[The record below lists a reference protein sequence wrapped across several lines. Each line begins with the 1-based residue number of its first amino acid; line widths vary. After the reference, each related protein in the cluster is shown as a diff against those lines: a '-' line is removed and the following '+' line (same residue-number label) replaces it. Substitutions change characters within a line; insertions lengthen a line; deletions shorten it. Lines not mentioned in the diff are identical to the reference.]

1 MLELAE
7 RWPTIHGAR
16 GRAKEGPMLDPTVA
30 MMLLVAK
37 RPRERAAPPER
48 EAPVPRVRQF

>member
-16 GRAKEGPMLDPTVA
+16 DRAIEGPKMDPTVA

-37 RPRERAAPPER
+37 RPRERAAPER
-48 EAPVPRVRQF
+48 AAPTPRVLRL

>member
-37 RPRERAAPPER
+37 RPRGRAAPERAAPN
-48 EAPVPRVRQF
+48 PRVLRL